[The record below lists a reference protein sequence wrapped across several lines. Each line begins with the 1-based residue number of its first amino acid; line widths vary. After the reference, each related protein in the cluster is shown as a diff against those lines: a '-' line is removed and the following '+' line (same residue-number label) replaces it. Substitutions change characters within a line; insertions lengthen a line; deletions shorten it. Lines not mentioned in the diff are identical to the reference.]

1 MGGEPPRDAAIG
13 ELEVVH
19 LFYDAMPT
27 GVTVSR
33 GGRIFVNYPRW
44 GDEVPFTVGEL
55 RDGKEVAFPSA
66 TYNQPADDAD
76 MDALVSVQSVVVDPL
91 DRLWILDTGRP
102 LWNVGAS
109 GAKLVCV
116 DLDSDEVVETIGFDP
131 DVVLP
136 TTYLNDV
143 RFDLRRGDKGTAF
156 ITDSADGEP

>member
-1 MGGEPPRDAAIG
+1 MPGEPPRDATIG

-19 LFYDAMPT
+19 LFYGAMPT

-33 GGRIFVNYPRW
+33 SGRIFVNYPRW

-55 RDGKEVAFPSA
+55 ADGEEAPYPSA
-66 TYNQPADDAD
+66 EYNRPGHDAD

-102 LWNVGAS
+102 LWNVGAD

-116 DLDSDEVVETIGFDP
+116 
-131 DVVLP
+131 
-136 TTYLNDV
+136 
-143 RFDLRRGDKGTAF
+143 
-156 ITDSADGEP
+156 